1 MILYDSHR
9 PRGYFFV
16 CIYCDFMNSS
26 HLKILKTVIN
36 VYYMCCLSSSRY
48 HYSRITLSNRTFCD
62 MEMVCICI
70 VQYSSHM
77 WLLYSWN
84 VASTVEELNFK
95 FFLILVN
102 LPLNSHLWLVV
113 IVLESTTPEFFST
126 CSMFMALCNLC
137 YIWRLFPIAF
147 IKECC
152 LIVYKIEVELLDLFS
167 KCY

>member
-9 PRGYFFV
+9 PRGYYFV
-16 CIYCDFMNSS
+16 CIYCDFITSS
-26 HLKILKTVIN
+26 HLKILKIVIN
-36 VYYMCCLSSSRY
+36 VYYTCCLSSSRY

-70 VQYSSHM
+70 VQYCSHM
-77 WLLYSWN
+77 WLLHFWN
-84 VASTVEELNFK
+84 VVSTVEELNFK
-95 FFLILVN
+95 FYLIN
-102 LPLNSHLWLVV
+102 LPLNSHMWLVA
-113 IVLESTTPEFFST
+113 IVLESTTPEFST

-137 YIWRLFPIAF
+137 CIWRLFPTACVE
-147 IKECC
+147 ECC